1 MTGYSGGRGH
11 RLTQVDLREFMIVMK
26 MVDNVGGWDE

>member
-26 MVDNVGGWDE
+26 MVNNA